1 MEMLG
6 EESREAV
13 ATIPVGVAQ
22 LALVILQETVTSL
35 IEPIAAGTEDCF
47 AGPR

>member
-1 MEMLG
+1 MEKLG
-6 EESREAV
+6 EGSREAV

-35 IEPIAAGTEDCF
+35 TAPIAAGTENYSV
-47 AGPR
+47 GSR